1 MRIMTDEEFRTLLLT
16 SLDVPRWADEVMAS
30 GPFAAVSDL
39 VYFAAEAAR
48 QLSPEEVEQA
58 LAAHPRIGERPS
70 GDGIAEEL
78 SRSEQSAEDAD
89 DEKLVAE
96 LIAGNEAYEER
107 FNRVFL
113 IRAAGRSR
121 QDIVNELHRRMV
133 NDDERELAEVRQQLA
148 EIAVLRI
155 EKLFGDEMEETTM
168 TEGRTEDSVP
178 LEEGT
183 EPSGDAEWLTQD
195 GIEDGL
201 PVAADAEGDSSA
213 GDSGAPAD
221 AAGQIIM
228 DADPIEDPFGVQ
240 AEAEAV
246 EMAAA
251 EAVAFAV
258 AAAVADMDA
267 FADEDEDGSPW
278 AEPEPEIAIEIEIEP
293 EIEPEPA
300 LATHAGPEP
309 AVLYVNSRLSTH
321 VINATSG
328 KPAAGIGVALLEQPE
343 NNIGSWIPLAVN
355 VTDAAGRIGQL
366 SDGPLQPGTYRLLY
380 DTGAYWQLQDVDC
393 FYPEIV
399 ITFTVAEDSH
409 LHLPLSLSPFA
420 FSSYRGS

>member
-1 MRIMTDEEFRTLLLT
+1 MRTMTDEEFRALLLT

-39 VYFAAEAAR
+39 VFVATEVAR
-48 QLSPEEVEQA
+48 RLSPEEVEQA

-89 DEKLVAE
+89 DEKLAAE

-107 FNRVFL
+107 FDRVFL
-113 IRAAGRSR
+113 IRATGRSR

-133 NDDERELAEVRQQLA
+133 NDDESELAEVRQQLA

-168 TEGRTEDSVP
+168 AEARTEDSAP

-183 EPSGDAEWLTQD
+183 EPSGDAEWLTHD

-201 PVAADAEGDSSA
+201 PVAPGAEGDSSTE
-213 GDSGAPAD
+213 DSGTPD
-221 AAGQIIM
+221 DTAGQIAT
-228 DADPIEDPFGVQ
+228 DADPIEDPFGVR
-240 AEAEAV
+240 AEAEGV

-251 EAVAFAV
+251 EALAFAV

-267 FADEDEDGSPW
+267 FADADDDGAPW
-278 AEPEPEIAIEIEIEP
+278 VAPEIELELELEIGSEPALPAHAEPEPA
-293 EIEPEPA
+293 A
-300 LATHAGPEP
+300 LH
-309 AVLYVNSRLSTH
+309 VNSRLSTH

-328 KPAAGIGVALLEQPE
+328 RPAAGIGVALLGQSAD
-343 NNIGSWIPLAVN
+343 NAGSWIPLAVN

-380 DTGAYWQLQDVDC
+380 DTGAYWQLQDVDS

-420 FSSYRGS
+420 FSTYRGS

>member
-1 MRIMTDEEFRTLLLT
+1 MRTMTDEEFRALLLT

-39 VYFAAEAAR
+39 VFVATEVAR
-48 QLSPEEVEQA
+48 RLSPEEVEQA

-78 SRSEQSAEDAD
+78 SRAEQSAEDAD
-89 DEKLVAE
+89 DEKLAAE

-107 FNRVFL
+107 FDRVFL
-113 IRAAGRSR
+113 IRATGRSR

-133 NDDERELAEVRQQLA
+133 NDDESELAEVRQQLA

-168 TEGRTEDSVP
+168 AEGRTENSVP

-201 PVAADAEGDSSA
+201 PVAPGAEGDSSTE
-213 GDSGAPAD
+213 DSGTPDD
-221 AAGQIIM
+221 AAGQM
-228 DADPIEDPFGVQ
+228 ATDADPIEDPFGAQ

-251 EAVAFAV
+251 QAVAFAV

-267 FADEDEDGSPW
+267 FAAEDDDGSPW
-278 AEPEPEIAIEIEIEP
+278 AATGIAVETEPEIKPEP
-293 EIEPEPA
+293 ALPAHAEPEPA
-300 LATHAGPEP
+300 A
-309 AVLYVNSRLSTH
+309 LYVNSRLSTH

-328 KPAAGIGVALLEQPE
+328 RPAAGMGVALLGQSAD
-343 NNIGSWIPLAVN
+343 NAGSWIPLAVN

-380 DTGAYWQLQDVDC
+380 DTGAYWQLQDADS

-420 FSSYRGS
+420 FSTYRGS

>member
-1 MRIMTDEEFRTLLLT
+1 MRTMTDDEFRALLLT

-39 VYFAAEAAR
+39 VFVATEVAR
-48 QLSPEEVEQA
+48 RLSPEEVEQA
-58 LAAHPRIGERPS
+58 LAVHPRIGERPS
-70 GDGIAEEL
+70 GDSIAEEL

-89 DEKLVAE
+89 DETLAAE

-107 FNRVFL
+107 FGRVFL
-113 IRAAGRSR
+113 IRATGRSR

-133 NDDERELAEVRQQLA
+133 NDDESELAEVRQQLA

-155 EKLFGDEMEETTM
+155 EKLFGDEMEEKTM
-168 TEGRTEDSVP
+168 AEARTENSAP

-201 PVAADAEGDSSA
+201 PVAPGAEGDSSTE
-213 GDSGAPAD
+213 DSGTPD
-221 AAGQIIM
+221 DTAGQIAT
-228 DADPIEDPFGVQ
+228 DADPIEDPFGVR
-240 AEAEAV
+240 AEGV

-251 EAVAFAV
+251 EALAFAV

-267 FADEDEDGSPW
+267 FADADDDGAPW
-278 AEPEPEIAIEIEIEP
+278 VAPEIELELELEIGSEPALPAHAEPEPA
-293 EIEPEPA
+293 A
-300 LATHAGPEP
+300 LH
-309 AVLYVNSRLSTH
+309 VNSRLSTH

-328 KPAAGIGVALLEQPE
+328 RPAAGMGVALFAQAAD
-343 NNIGSWIPLAVN
+343 NVGSWIPLAVN

-380 DTGAYWQLQDVDC
+380 DTGAYWQLQDVDS

-420 FSSYRGS
+420 FSTYRGS